1 MKNKK
6 EQPDV
11 DQMIAEYLRQQVPV
25 YLYLNDE
32 AGIRQWSVAVCGNAE
47 FWLASFP
54 TKKEAQG
61 YCRKHRLPIKGII
74 RQQGV

>member
-1 MKNKK
+1 VKNKK

-32 AGIRQWSVAVCGNAE
+32 AGIRQW
-47 FWLASFP
+47 
-54 TKKEAQG
+54 
-61 YCRKHRLPIKGII
+61 
-74 RQQGV
+74 